1 MHPDTSVG
9 AVNEVTIMTDSL
21 MDIMY
26 DSDTLIQAFENC
38 KKGSIWKESVQR
50 YESNLLKQVN
60 HAQKELI
67 AGTYKQK
74 PFNEFLLHERGKSRE
89 VKAIHISDRVVLRA
103 FCDRILFPTVN
114 KYLIYDN
121 GASVKDKGIQFTR
134 DRFVTH
140 LRKYYRTYQ
149 NNLGYV
155 LLIDFSK
162 YFDNI
167 QHEKLLEEYKKRI
180 KDEEVINFL
189 EKLIKFSKVDVSYLS
204 DREYNYCM
212 YTIFNAIEYSKV
224 DKSLLTGEKFMEK
237 SIGIGSQISQISG
250 LLYPARIDNYCKIVK
265 GLKFYGRYMDDIYII
280 HEDKNYLKQLLLE
293 IHAICLEYGIFI
305 NIKKTQI
312 IKISSTFTFL
322 KTRYS
327 LTESGKV
334 IQRLSRDSITRE
346 RRKLKKYKELVD
358 CGKMSYK
365 DVENAYKSWR
375 GNVKKYASYH
385 VLKNMDLLY
394 NDLFITPF
402 IRQGGKTC

>member
-1 MHPDTSVG
+1 M
-9 AVNEVTIMTDSL
+9 
-21 MDIMY
+21 
-26 DSDTLIQAFENC
+26 
-38 KKGSIWKESVQR
+38 
-50 YESNLLKQVN
+50 
-60 HAQKELI
+60 
-67 AGTYKQK
+67 
-74 PFNEFLLHERGKSRE
+74 
-89 VKAIHISDRVVLRA
+89 
-103 FCDRILFPTVN
+103 
-114 KYLIYDN
+114 
-121 GASVKDKGIQFTR
+121 
-134 DRFVTH
+134 
-140 LRKYYRTYQ
+140 
-149 NNLGYV
+149 
-155 LLIDFSK
+155 
-162 YFDNI
+162 
-167 QHEKLLEEYKKRI
+167 
-180 KDEEVINFL
+180 

>member
-167 QHEKLLEEYKKRI
+167 QHEKLLEEYKS
-180 KDEEVINFL
+180 V
-189 EKLIKFSKVDVSYLS
+189 
-204 DREYNYCM
+204 
-212 YTIFNAIEYSKV
+212 
-224 DKSLLTGEKFMEK
+224 
-237 SIGIGSQISQISG
+237 
-250 LLYPARIDNYCKIVK
+250 
-265 GLKFYGRYMDDIYII
+265 LKM
-280 HEDKNYLKQLLLE
+280 
-293 IHAICLEYGIFI
+293 
-305 NIKKTQI
+305 
-312 IKISSTFTFL
+312 
-322 KTRYS
+322 
-327 LTESGKV
+327 
-334 IQRLSRDSITRE
+334 
-346 RRKLKKYKELVD
+346 RKL
-358 CGKMSYK
+358 
-365 DVENAYKSWR
+365 
-375 GNVKKYASYH
+375 
-385 VLKNMDLLY
+385 
-394 NDLFITPF
+394 
-402 IRQGGKTC
+402 